1 MEEATPYDLNRDLY
15 YLLKDEPFFATFS
28 RNINKTSSTAIP
40 TAGVRNYDSDA
51 IPYQPTAED
60 EEAYA
65 DWLEYLAREAQNAN
79 ARA

>member
-1 MEEATPYDLNRDLY
+1 MYH
-15 YLLKDEPFFATFS
+15 
-28 RNINKTSSTAIP
+28 
-40 TAGVRNYDSDA
+40 DSETY
-51 IPYQPTAED
+51 PYQPTAQD

>member
-1 MEEATPYDLNRDLY
+1 MEARSMY
-15 YLLKDEPFFATFS
+15 
-28 RNINKTSSTAIP
+28 
-40 TAGVRNYDSDA
+40 YDSDA